1 MTCRDQDIFHAKGS
15 NHCGRYAI
23 LGRQTHISA
32 WAYRSTGFNALR
44 EVGDRMA
51 ECAKLTDQDTVL
63 RAQLA
68 AETDALRHASNR
80 CQAGFTAHIEQ
91 VLLIQTGAE
100 HLTALVRR

>member
-1 MTCRDQDIFHAKGS
+1 MTCRDQEV
-15 NHCGRYAI
+15 